1 MIRSF
6 NNYLLSWAV
15 CGAGDTKVKKDVVS
29 ALRKLPVRQRYCS
42 CLQDGETRPSF
53 RANRTAWSYLRVCAR
68 LKLSQVDFELWTLT
82 ENFLKSQ

>member
-29 ALRKLPVRQRYCS
+29 ALRKLPV
-42 CLQDGETRPSF
+42 
-53 RANRTAWSYLRVCAR
+53 
-68 LKLSQVDFELWTLT
+68 
-82 ENFLKSQ
+82 